1 MNILK
6 IFFLFVFITIFKPGE
21 ECSNIYLIRH
31 AEKVRANK
39 SDRDPDLSNKGF
51 LRAENWKRF
60 FIDKNISRIYSTNY
74 KRTIKTVKPLAENN
88 NLKIL
93 IYSSDDIIYK
103 TFLESSIGENTLVVG
118 HSNTIP
124 GFVNNLI
131 EEDYYDQIDDL
142 NNSNLYIVS
151 LCNSSITHKLI
162 TVD

>member
-1 MNILK
+1 M
-6 IFFLFVFITIFKPGE
+6 FASFYKPSE

-31 AEKVRANK
+31 AEKVRVDK
-39 SDRDPDLSNKGF
+39 LDRDPDLNKTGF
-51 LRAENWKRF
+51 FRAINWKNYF
-60 FIDKNISRIYSTNY
+60 SDKNISRIYSTNY

-88 NLKIL
+88 NLEIL
-93 IYSSDDIIYK
+93 IYSSDNIIYK

-151 LCNSSITHKLI
+151 LCDSSITHKLI

>member
-6 IFFLFVFITIFKPGE
+6 ILFLLIFISFFKPSE

-74 KRTIKTVKPLAENN
+74 KRTIKTAIPLAENN
-88 NLKIL
+88 NLEIL
-93 IYSSDDIIYK
+93 IYSSDDIVYEN
-103 TFLESSIGENTLVVG
+103 FLKLNEGENTVVIG

-124 GFVNNLI
+124 KFVNNLI
-131 EEDYYDQIDDL
+131 NEDYYEQIDDL

-151 LCNSSITHKLI
+151 LCNSGLTHKLI